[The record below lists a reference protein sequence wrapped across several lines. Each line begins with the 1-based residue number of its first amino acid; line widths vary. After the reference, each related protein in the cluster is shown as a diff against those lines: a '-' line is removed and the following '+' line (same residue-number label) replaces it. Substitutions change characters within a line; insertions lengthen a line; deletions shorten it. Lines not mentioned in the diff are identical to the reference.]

1 MYPNVTGVDIML
13 SPDIIHRSRDTSVM
27 LRAGLNLI
35 QQGLSIYSNDLKL
48 IVANQRFK
56 SMFDLPSHL
65 MTTGAAFSDT
75 IRYLAET
82 GEYGDV
88 DDIESFIKAR
98 VEQALAFQQHYI
110 ERQRANGSWI
120 SIEGG
125 PIRQGGW
132 IAVYTDITDVR
143 RQEEM
148 LRSRSDELSGE
159 LLDRSEELTRTNR
172 ALEATINR
180 LHETQQHLEA
190 AEARIRL
197 AAETTP
203 AHIARLNLTEHY
215 TYSNQRLPL
224 NAANGAADIVGST
237 ARDVLGAE
245 IYQAIAPALRSAL
258 SGEARVVEFKVPN
271 EDRQIRAA
279 FTPDT
284 NAANVVTGAYVLS
297 METTQSQLDPIDR
310 VAQKQDVALFG
321 DWTARLDLM
330 QLIHTPTGDMVTLT
344 LAETALLRLFLTSP
358 NRLISR
364 EEMFA
369 APDIRPGT
377 ERALDVRISRLRQKL
392 RDTAKTPQFLRT
404 IYGAGYLFVADVTWQ
419 A

>member
-1 MYPNVTGVDIML
+1 
-13 SPDIIHRSRDTSVM
+13 M

-35 QQGLSIYSNDLKL
+35 QQGLSIYSSDLRL

-56 SMFDLPSHL
+56 SMFDLPPQL
-65 MTTGAAFSDT
+65 YTPGAAFSET
-75 IRYLAET
+75 IRYLAQT

-88 DDIESFIKAR
+88 DDIDDFIQAR
-98 VEQALAFQQHYI
+98 VDQALAFKEHYL
-110 ERQRANGSWI
+110 ERQRANGQWI

-132 IAVYTDITDVR
+132 ITVYTDITDVR

-203 AHIARLNLTEHY
+203 AHIARLNRTEHY

-224 NAANGAADIVGST
+224 KAANSAVDIVGST
-237 ARDVLGAE
+237 AREVLGAE
-245 IYQAIAPALRSAL
+245 IYQTIAPALHSAL
-258 SGEARVVEFKVPN
+258 AGEAKVVEFKVPG
-271 EDRQIRAA
+271 EERQIRAA

-284 NAANVVTGAYVLS
+284 NNANAVTGVYVLS
-297 METTQSQLDPIDR
+297 MDTTQSQLSNVEKATQQR
-310 VAQKQDVALFG
+310 DVATFG
-321 DWTARLDLM
+321 DWTAQLGQM
-330 QLIHTPTGDMVTLT
+330 QLVHGPSEEVVVLT
-344 LAETALLRLFLTSP
+344 LAETALLRLFLTSS

-364 EEMFA
+364 AEIFD
-369 APDIRPGT
+369 APGITPGS

-404 IYGAGYLFVADVTWQ
+404 IYGAGYLFTADVTWQ
-419 A
+419 D